1 MRLLPLQRTGVFI
14 LLTFASFALPV
25 RATGPHLWGCD
36 LTACKSH
43 PLSNQVFIEQLCI
56 NDANEN
62 FGDDPYLVINNQRL
76 WSRSGSFEGGC
87 YDVRRVFDYPVT
99 IEVWESD
106 GNHWWDGDDFI
117 GTLSLRSPSDVVECH
132 RYVSQ
137 CVYFTWHEFHGS
149 DATYSMSYRQDGSS
163 GLDLTEQ
170 YQRIPVYR
178 ASALCLDVQGSP
190 TARAPVRLWDC
201 GDYRSRGTSQN
212 WVYDRQRGT
221 IVNGASGKCLD
232 VQWASTTPGTPVW
245 LWDCNGT
252 DAQRWTYDPK
262 THVLQ
267 NALGTV
273 LDIQWGNLEKG
284 TPVWTW
290 PRNEGWAQQWRAE

>member
-1 MRLLPLQRTGVFI
+1 VQRV
-14 LLTFASFALPV
+14 
-25 RATGPHLWGCD
+25 
-36 LTACKSH
+36 
-43 PLSNQVFIEQLCI
+43 
-56 NDANEN
+56 
-62 FGDDPYLVINNQRL
+62 Y
-76 WSRSGSFEGGC
+76 
-87 YDVRRVFDYPVT
+87 DYPVT

-117 GTLSLRSPSDVVECH
+117 GMLSLRSPSDVP
-132 RYVSQ
+132 
-137 CVYFTWHEFHGS
+137 TWHEFFGS
-149 DATYSMSYRQDGSS
+149 DAVYSMSFRHVVPS
-163 GLDLTEQ
+163 GLDLTEKA
-170 YQRIPVYR
+170 QRIPVYR
-178 ASALCLDVQGSP
+178 APTLCLDALGY
-190 TARAPVRLWDC
+190 TARAPVQLSDC
-201 GDYRSRGTSQN
+201 DYRWYATSQK